1 MHGCASLGRFNAR
14 LFHPDDS
21 GSVRPP
27 FPIRSAFL
35 RAAPGLV
42 VLAWLT
48 GCATPGAPVRITE
61 PAAPDAWT
69 APVPQGPAAPELRAW
84 WKLFGDPAL
93 DALVEEAL
101 ARNLD
106 LAIATHRLRE
116 ARLQAG
122 RAAVQFRPSF
132 SGNARNVQDVTATDT
147 YFHASIDMVWE
158 LGLFGAGD
166 SVRAAANADVDASL
180 ADGQAVRVAVVADVV
195 RNYLDLQA
203 ARRQLRQL
211 DRLAQLDERA
221 QSLAD
226 VRRRTRTGTAGEVAQ
241 ARAQAAQTRAAR
253 ATPQEASTRAAQ
265 ALSVLLGRSTPDAAW
280 NAPGTPGTPGA
291 GALPP
296 FAFRSL
302 PADLV
307 RTRPDVRAAEAAV
320 RKAEAGVGLARSELF
335 PRISI
340 TGTLLYSYNLT
351 RNRRTTSDDVP
362 AIGPVIDLPL
372 FDWGRRVQQVDAQ
385 QQALQAAVLGQ
396 ERALRTGV
404 AEAESALA
412 ALAAQQQRVDA
423 LATVLSALQER
434 AAAAETLTR
443 VGLASEYDALAARR
457 ALVQA
462 ESEQAT
468 ANDARALAFVALY
481 KAVGGAPLPAEDAPA
496 ARQDAP
502 ADWLQKATP

>member
-1 MHGCASLGRFNAR
+1 MHGCASLGRSNAGCSTPTTPA
-14 LFHPDDS
+14 F
-21 GSVRPP
+21 VRFTPS
-27 FPIRSAFL
+27 ILSTFL
-35 RAAPGLV
+35 RAAPGWMA
-42 VLAWLT
+42 LAWLT
-48 GCATPGAPVRITE
+48 GCAVPGTPLPIDG
-61 PAAPDAWT
+61 PAAPAAWT
-69 APVPQGPAAPELRAW
+69 APLPQGPAAPDLRAW

-93 DALVEEAL
+93 DALVDEAL

-166 SVRAAANADVDASL
+166 SVRAVANADVDASL
-180 ADGQAVRVAVVADVV
+180 ADGQGIRVAVVADVV
-195 RNYLDLQA
+195 RNYLDLQS
-203 ARRQLRQL
+203 ARRQLQQL
-211 DRLAQLDERA
+211 DRLAQLDDRA
-221 QSLAD
+221 QALAD
-226 VRRRTRTGTAGEVAQ
+226 VRRRTRTGAAGEAAQ

-253 ATPQEASTRAAQ
+253 ALPQEAGARAAQ
-265 ALSVLLGRSTPDAAW
+265 ALAVLLGRSTPDAAW
-280 NAPGTPGTPGA
+280 TLPGAPGSATA

-296 FAFRSL
+296 FGFQAL
-302 PADLV
+302 PADLI

-340 TGTLLYSYNLT
+340 TGSLLYSYNIT

-362 AIGPVIDLPL
+362 AIGPVIDVPL
-372 FDWGRRVQQVDAQ
+372 FDWGRRVRQVDAQ

-396 ERALRTGV
+396 ERALRAGV
-404 AEAESALA
+404 AEAEGALA
-412 ALAAQQQRVDA
+412 ALAAQQQRADA
-423 LATVLSALQER
+423 LAAVVSAAQER
-434 AAAAETLTR
+434 TAAAATLAR
-443 VGLASEYDALAARR
+443 LGLASEYDGLAAHR

-462 ESEQAT
+462 ESDQAT

-481 KAVGGAPLPAEDAPA
+481 KALGGAPLPAGEGAVPERHAQARAP
-496 ARQDAP
+496 QGVAP
-502 ADWLQKATP
+502 